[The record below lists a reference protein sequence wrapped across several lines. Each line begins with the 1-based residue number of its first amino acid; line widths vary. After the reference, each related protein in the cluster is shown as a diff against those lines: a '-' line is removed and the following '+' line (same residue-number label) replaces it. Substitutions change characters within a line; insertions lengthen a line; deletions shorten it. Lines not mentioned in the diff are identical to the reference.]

1 MFTENESVRL
11 ILGLKVKSLRQQK
24 NLSYH
29 QLADITGLSLS
40 YLHDIETGK
49 KYPKADK
56 ILALSK
62 AFGVDYDYLVSL
74 RSSKKLQPII
84 DLISSD
90 FLNAVPWEHF
100 GLSPAILLELFSN
113 TPDKVTAFISTLLK
127 ISRAYQMSK
136 ESFYNAALRSYQ
148 DLYDNYFEDLENAVK
163 DCRRQFKGTDQLP
176 VSLEW
181 IENTLRER
189 YGIAVNRKK
198 MAAVEDLQQI
208 RSFYSKKQKVLFINK
223 KMSAAQEKFVLA
235 RELACQFL
243 QIQDRPY
250 ETSVQKSNSFDE
262 LLNNFKASY
271 FAVALLVPEEELADD
286 LKKLISLRNWDEKAW
301 LQTIL
306 KYEVTPEMFMQRLT
320 NIFPKHFGIESLFFL
335 RMSGNIQKDRF
346 EMTKEIHLSQ
356 LHTPYANELQEH
368 YCRRWVSINIMKE
381 ASMLE
386 ATKKFKHPI
395 IRAQISQY
403 WQTHN
408 RYFCISVARPRSKD
422 TEPFVSVTIGLLMDP
437 KLVQRFQFLNDPA
450 IIARTVNTTCERCSI
465 PDCKERAVPPLAFMK
480 EEQIRRTETALR
492 MLDEMK

>member
-11 ILGLKVKSLRQQK
+11 ILGLKVRTLRQQK

-29 QLADITGLSLS
+29 QLADATGLSLS

-62 AFGVDYDYLVSL
+62 AFGVEYDYLVSL

-100 GLSPAILLELFSN
+100 GLSPAILLEMFSN

-127 ISRAYQMSK
+127 ISRSYQMSK

-148 DLYDNYFEDLENAVK
+148 DLYDNYFEDLENTVK
-163 DCRRQFKGTDQLP
+163 ECRLLFKGKDQLP
-176 VSLEW
+176 VSLDW
-181 IENTLRER
+181 IENILREQ
-189 YGIAVNRKK
+189 YGITLNRKR
-198 MAAVEDLQQI
+198 MTSIEDLQKI
-208 RSFYSKKQKVLFINK
+208 RSFYSKKLRILFINK
-223 KMSAAQEKFVLA
+223 KLSPAQEKFILG
-235 RELACQFL
+235 RELAFQFL
-243 QIQDRPY
+243 QLEERPY
-250 ETSVQKSNSFDE
+250 ESMIQKSNSFDE

-271 FAVALLVPEEELADD
+271 FAVALLVPEEELVDD
-286 LKKLISLRNWDEKAW
+286 LKKLINLRTWDEKAW
-301 LQTIL
+301 VQTIL
-306 KYEVTPEMFMQRLT
+306 KYDATPEMFMQRLT

-335 RMSGNIQKDRF
+335 RMSGDIPKDKF

-356 LHTPYANELQEH
+356 VHTPYANELQEH

-381 ASMLE
+381 ASALE
-386 ATKKFKHPI
+386 EKRKFKFPI

-408 RYFCISVARPRSKD
+408 RYFCISVAKPRAKEN
-422 TEPFVSVTIGLLMDP
+422 EPFVSVTVGILMDH
-437 KLVQRFQFLNDPA
+437 KLMQRFQFLNDPG
-450 IIARTVNTTCERCSI
+450 IIVRTVNTTCERCSI
-465 PDCKERAVPPLAFMK
+465 PDCEVRAVPPTVLMK
-480 EEQIRRTETALR
+480 EEQLKRTETALKL
-492 MLDEMK
+492 LDN

>member
-11 ILGLKVKSLRQQK
+11 ILGLKVKALRQQK
-24 NLSYH
+24 ILSYH
-29 QLADITGLSLS
+29 QLSDATGLSLS

-62 AFGVDYDYLVSL
+62 AFGVEYDYLVSL
-74 RSSKKLQPII
+74 RSNKKLQPFI

-127 ISRAYQMSK
+127 ISRSYQMSK

-163 DCRRQFKGTDQLP
+163 DCRKQFKGVDQLP
-176 VSLEW
+176 IPLEW
-181 IENTLRER
+181 IENTLKNQ
-189 YGIAVNRKK
+189 YGISVNRKK
-198 MAAVEDLQQI
+198 MAAMEDLRNI
-208 RSFYSKKQKVLFINK
+208 RSFYSKKQKILFINK
-223 KMSAAQEKFVLA
+223 KMSAAQEKFILA
-235 RELACQFL
+235 RELAFQFL
-243 QIQDRPY
+243 QVQDRPY
-250 ETSVQKSNSFDE
+250 ESVIQKSNSFDE

-271 FAVALLVPEEELADD
+271 FAVALMVPEEELVDD
-286 LKKLISLRNWDEKAW
+286 IKKLINLRTFDDKAW

-306 KYEVTPEMFMQRLT
+306 KYDATPEMFMQRLT

-335 RMSGNIQKDRF
+335 RMSGDLSKDRY

-368 YCRRWVSINIMKE
+368 YCRRWISINIMKE
-381 ASMLE
+381 SFDLE
-386 ATKKFKHPI
+386 KKKKFKQPI
-395 IRAQISQY
+395 VRAQISEY

-408 RYFCISVARPRSKD
+408 RYFCISVEKPRA
-422 TEPFVSVTIGLLMDP
+422 TENEPFVSVTIGILMDH
-437 KLVQRFQFLNDPA
+437 KIMQRFQFLNDPS
-450 IIARTVNTTCERCSI
+450 ITTRIVNTTCERCSI
-465 PDCKERAVPPLAFMK
+465 PDCEVRAVPPLAFMK
-480 EEQIRRTETALR
+480 QEQLFKTERALK
-492 MLDEMK
+492 MLDD